1 MTPTQKGAVQ
11 WGSPIQSRKQSCCSI
26 WPEEAVFPL
35 SALCYL
41 FPVHALSPS
50 HLPCYCWAPVLA
62 AAGAPGSAMAQTHR
76 SCRQPS
82 FTWKSRLWQGPMSSA
97 GSRGP
102 STGGGCD
109 CPSSSLIHL
118 LRTFLSGELYQ
129 NSSHINTHTYAEI
142 QTWIPTGLHWACLD
156 TQHNVNTHTNAV
168 HFYVHHLPPTF
179 CLAGG
184 FRMILIDKII
194 EVFFFSSGR

>member
-1 MTPTQKGAVQ
+1 MVQ
-11 WGSPIQSRKQSCCSI
+11 WGSPIQSPKQSCRPI
-26 WPEEAVFPL
+26 WPEEAVFSH

-62 AAGAPGSAMAQTHR
+62 AAGAPGSAVAQMHR

-82 FTWKSRLWQGPMSSA
+82 FTWKSRLWQRPRSSA

-102 STGGGCD
+102 SSGGGSD
-109 CPSSSLIHL
+109 CPSTSLIHL
-118 LRTFLSGELYQ
+118 LRAFLSGELYQ
-129 NSSHINTHTYAEI
+129 NSSHINTHMLMQRFKHEFPVNCIEHA
-142 QTWIPTGLHWACLD
+142 WIPNTMS
-156 TQHNVNTHTNAV
+156 THTNAV
-168 HFYVHHLPPTF
+168 HFYMCHLPPTF

-184 FRMILIDKII
+184 LGMFLRNKII
-194 EVFFFSSGR
+194 AVFFFSSR